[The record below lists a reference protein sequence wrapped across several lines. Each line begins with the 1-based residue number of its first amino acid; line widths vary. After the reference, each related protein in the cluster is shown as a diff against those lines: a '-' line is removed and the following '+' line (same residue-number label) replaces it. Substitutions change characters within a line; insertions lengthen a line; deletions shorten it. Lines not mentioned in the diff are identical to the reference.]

1 MTRIN
6 VGIPPSELN
15 TKMLIAEH
23 REIKRIP
30 NAIKSGRF
38 NLKNQPSEFT
48 LGTGHVKFFYT
59 RIGYLKSRYAQIYQE
74 CKRRGFAVTD
84 FSSAFDGIGDQFMGE
99 YSPSEHDSHL
109 ITERIRIRLFDKL

>member
-6 VGIPPSELN
+6 AGVDPHELN

-30 NAIKSGRF
+30 NVIKSGRF
-38 NLKNQPSEFT
+38 RLSGQPKQFT

-59 RIGYLKSRYAQIYQE
+59 RIAFLRDRYKTIFDE
-74 CKRRGFAVTD
+74 CIRRGFNVTD
-84 FSSAFDGIGDQFMGE
+84 YSDSFEGIPQQYMGN
-99 YSPSEHDSHL
+99 YTPSESDRKL
-109 ITERIRIRLFDKL
+109 ILARIALRLAGK